1 VTFHPGAYGAPGQ
14 RMTVKATETES
25 TNLWLLLKQ
34 ATMGALALDVFTLIP
49 MVAAALLGRAMF
61 PLLGLLAGY
70 IVGPAL
76 RLFTYAWD
84 RPREASV
91 VWGTCIVLG
100 GVVGLS
106 VMDRGWAW
114 FGLGFSSL
122 AVWLRQLVAPYGW
135 WTIAVLAAALGVGL
149 IRKQPR
155 AFTILAVGGLLSWGV
170 LYHAGNV
177 FRVPIFGSFS
187 LGTKW
192 TPGYFALAW
201 YHLRLLFL
209 PLLWPWLVFSV
220 VLAARL
226 IAELVFGTTIPL
238 QVMPAE
244 LSQMS
249 PLDILVPG
257 ISNLWR
263 EHQEE
268 QASIVK
274 HRYTVTLPRVGGE
287 PDVQMFD
294 VPAPKKNPERYADFI
309 RATLLRHTDAALGVG
324 ITNRGATEYGYTYG
338 QTRRRPT
345 LFDILEDNGYTVD
358 GAYTEKGLAWAV
370 QVVVEHRG
378 LDAVPEGL
386 RGYAPTGGG
395 VS

>member
-1 VTFHPGAYGAPGQ
+1 MTFHPGAYGAPGP

-70 IVGPAL
+70 IVGPAM

-135 WTIAVLAAALGVGL
+135 WTIAVLAAALGVGM

-155 AFTILAVGGLLSWGV
+155 AFVILAVGFLLSWGV

-187 LGTKW
+187 LGTEW
-192 TPGYFALAW
+192 TSGHFALAW

-209 PLLWPWLVFSV
+209 PLLWPWLAFSV

-263 EHQEE
+263 ERQEE

-274 HRYTVTLPRVGGE
+274 HRYTVTLPRVSGE

-294 VPAPKKNPERYADFI
+294 VPSPKKNPERYADFI
-309 RATLLRHTDAALGVG
+309 RATLLHHTDEALGVG
-324 ITNRGATEYGYTYG
+324 FTHRGASDLGYTYS
-338 QTRRRPT
+338 QLRKEPT
-345 LFDILEDNGYTVD
+345 LFTVLERNGYLKD

-370 QVVVEHRG
+370 RVVQEHRG
-378 LDAVPEGL
+378 IEAVPKELRAIVDHAPGEG
-386 RGYAPTGGG
+386 
-395 VS
+395 

>member
-1 VTFHPGAYGAPGQ
+1 MTFHPGGYGAPGP

-91 VWGTCIVLG
+91 VWGTCIALG
-100 GVVGLS
+100 LIFGLS
-106 VMDRGWAW
+106 FMDRGWAW

-135 WTIAVLAAALGVGL
+135 WTIAVLAAALGFGL

-155 AFTILAVGGLLSWGV
+155 AFVILAVGFLLSWGV

-177 FRVPIFGSFS
+177 FRIPIFGSIR
-187 LGTKW
+187 LGTEW
-192 TPGYFALAW
+192 TPGYFVLAW

-209 PLLWPWLVFSV
+209 PLLWPWLVFAV

-268 QASIVK
+268 QAGIVK
-274 HRYTVTLPRVGGE
+274 HHYTVANPRASGE
-287 PDVQMFD
+287 PDIEIFE
-294 VPAPKKNPERYADFI
+294 VPAPKRTPERYGDFI
-309 RATLLRHTDAALGVG
+309 RATLSHHADDKVGVG
-324 ITNRGATEYGYTYG
+324 FTHRGALQYGYTYT
-338 QTRRRPT
+338 QTRHEPT
-345 LFDILEDNGYTVD
+345 LFSILENLGYIEG
-358 GAYTEKGLAWAV
+358 GAYTDKGLAWAV
-370 QVVVEHRG
+370 RVVAEELG
-378 LDAVPEGL
+378 PDAVPEGL
-386 RGYAPTGGG
+386 RGYVPPTAAA
-395 VS
+395 V